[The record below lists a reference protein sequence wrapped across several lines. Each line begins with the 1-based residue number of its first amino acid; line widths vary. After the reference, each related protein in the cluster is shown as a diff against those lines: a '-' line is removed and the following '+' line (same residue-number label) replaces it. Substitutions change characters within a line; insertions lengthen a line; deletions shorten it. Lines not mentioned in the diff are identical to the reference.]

1 MRLGESVRPARNVR
15 VHGYA
20 HEVGVVSLWLT
31 DKELFDLTG
40 KKQRKLQIE
49 VLSQLR
55 PPVKF
60 RVRPEDSFPL
70 VDRWQFME
78 PENRRKAG

>member
-1 MRLGESVRPARNVR
+1 MN
-15 VHGYA
+15 
-20 HEVGVVSLWLT
+20 LWLT
-31 DKELFDLTG
+31 EEELITLTG
-40 KKQRKLQIE
+40 KKHRRLQIE

-70 VDRWQFME
+70 VDRWQFMG
-78 PENRRKAG
+78 PDKQAKAS

>member
-1 MRLGESVRPARNVR
+1 M
-15 VHGYA
+15 
-20 HEVGVVSLWLT
+20 SLWLT
-31 DKELFDLTG
+31 NEELIQLTG

-49 VLSQLR
+49 ALANMR

-60 RVRPEDSFPL
+60 RIREEDSFPF

-78 PENRRKAG
+78 APDKRRKAG

>member
-1 MRLGESVRPARNVR
+1 M
-15 VHGYA
+15 
-20 HEVGVVSLWLT
+20 SLWLT
-31 DKELFDLTG
+31 QDELVELTG

-49 VLSQLR
+49 VLSTLR

-60 RVRPEDSFPL
+60 RVREEDSFPL

-78 PENRRKAG
+78 PPEHRRRKAG